1 MTSFTTPHK
10 MWRPGALSMWRPALA
25 GPFGATT
32 MWRPALAGPCTV
44 FLLVLSAAP
53 LLAQVPVATRPG
65 APVLAEFDQRLK
77 VYTDL
82 RDAVNKGAA
91 KVTETTDPEKIAAA
105 RKTLNA
111 KLVAGRAAAKPGDI
125 FTPAVQAHIRAI
137 LQPEMKGVKG
147 QNARGSIWDEGPGP
161 EAFTVKVNA
170 EYPKEYPLGSMPPA
184 ILAAL
189 PQLPE
194 KLEYRFVYRHLLI
207 RDTQANLIVDFMP
220 AALPVA

>member
-1 MTSFTTPHK
+1 MTSFS
-10 MWRPGALSMWRPALA
+10 MWCPGAIKMWRPALA
-25 GPFGATT
+25 GPLAAILL
-32 MWRPALAGPCTV
+32 AL
-44 FLLVLSAAP
+44 SSAP
-53 LLAQVPVATRPG
+53 LFAQVPISTRPG
-65 APVLAEFDQRLK
+65 APVLEEFDQRVK

-91 KVTETTDPEKIAAA
+91 KVTETSKPEEIAAA

-111 KLVAGRAAAKPGDI
+111 KLVAGRATAKPGDI

-137 LQPEMKGVKG
+137 LLPEMKGVKG

-161 EAFTVKVNA
+161 GAFTVKVNS

-189 PQLPE
+189 PRLPE
-194 KLEYRFVYRHLLI
+194 GLEYRFAYRHLMI
-207 RDTQANLIVDFMP
+207 RDTEANLIVDFMP